1 MNPAPASRRAEVCRA
16 PRSGPYYGR
25 MFADLVWH
33 YWLAV
38 ALVIPAF
45 LLVFITI
52 IGYVRK
58 VIMPRYPRR

>member
-1 MNPAPASRRAEVCRA
+1 
-16 PRSGPYYGR
+16 

-45 LLVFITI
+45 LLVFLTI